1 VKSLALAKEIARLTL
16 TKKASDVLIL
26 HVKPLTDV
34 TDFFVI
40 CSADSDT
47 QVKAIADA
55 VDDGMRKEGVRV
67 WKSEGY
73 QNLQWVLLDFVDVVL
88 HVFQKHTR
96 DFYSLEKLWGDAKV
110 ERVED
115 LPAPA
120 VEKKSAAPRAPRK
133 KKE

>member
-1 VKSLALAKEIARLTL
+1 MKSQALAREIARLTL
-16 TKKASDVLIL
+16 TKKASDVVIL

-34 TDFFVI
+34 TDYFVI
-40 CSADSDT
+40 CSGDSDT

-55 VDDGMRKEGVRV
+55 VDDGMRAAGARV

-96 DFYSLEKLWGDAKV
+96 EYYSLEKLWGDAKI

-115 LPAPA
+115 AAERLPAA
-120 VEKKSAAPRAPRK
+120 KKA
-133 KKE
+133 

>member
-1 VKSLALAKEIARLTL
+1 MKSQALAREIARLTL
-16 TKKASDVLIL
+16 TKKASDVVIL

-34 TDFFVI
+34 TDYFVI
-40 CSADSDT
+40 CSGDSDT

-55 VDDGMRKEGVRV
+55 VDDGMRAAGARV

-96 DFYSLEKLWGDAKV
+96 EYYSLEKLWGDAKI

-115 LPAPA
+115 AADRLPAA
-120 VEKKSAAPRAPRK
+120 KKA
-133 KKE
+133 

>member
-1 VKSLALAKEIARLTL
+1 MKSHALAREIARLTL
-16 TKKASDVLIL
+16 TKKASDVVIL

-34 TDFFVI
+34 TDYFVI
-40 CSADSDT
+40 CSGDSDT

-55 VDDGMRKEGVRV
+55 VDDGMRSEGARV

-73 QNLQWVLLDFVDVVL
+73 GNLQWVLLDFVDVVL

-96 DFYSLEKLWGDAKV
+96 EFYSLEKLWGDAKL

-115 LPAPA
+115 EAERIPA
-120 VEKKSAAPRAPRK
+120 K
-133 KKE
+133 KKG